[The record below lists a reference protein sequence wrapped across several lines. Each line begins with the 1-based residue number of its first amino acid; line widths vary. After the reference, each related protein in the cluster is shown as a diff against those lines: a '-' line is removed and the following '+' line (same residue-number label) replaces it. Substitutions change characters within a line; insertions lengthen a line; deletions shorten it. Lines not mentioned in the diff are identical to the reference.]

1 MRSSSSGPSARIH
14 SLVFVLGLR
23 LSIPDHGTIFFR
35 FGVPVCPHAGG
46 VGLCEYVIHLRW
58 GVAFRFLST
67 ETLAEV
73 LWRLPKSLIDYIAV
87 SGTMERNVLEY
98 VDHLHE
104 HFLYPCSIN
113 ERGRY
118 NVPSN
123 PVEGYRLRYYVL
135 RPREIRAYCPFSL
148 SIASRCTS
156 QASQSMSG
164 RMGRTG
170 QKQRQNNLEAIKKI
184 VDVHTR
190 CGAVVTREIYTVAR
204 PRIFLK

>member
-1 MRSSSSGPSARIH
+1 MSPRRRQRGAQRALHGYKVSGSPKSPLFSVH
-14 SLVFVLGLR
+14 QHEVFKFGAVGSDPFTGFLLGLS
-23 LSIPDHGTIFFR
+23 LSIPDRGTIFFR

-58 GVAFRFLST
+58 DATFRFLST

-73 LWRLPKSLIDYIAV
+73 LWRLPESLIDYIAV

-135 RPREIRAYCPFSL
+135 RARETRAHCHFFPIYSIEMHQS
-148 SIASRCTS
+148 SIAEYEWPNGSHW
-156 QASQSMSG
+156 A
-164 RMGRTG
+164 
-170 QKQRQNNLEAIKKI
+170 KAKAE
-184 VDVHTR
+184 
-190 CGAVVTREIYTVAR
+190 
-204 PRIFLK
+204 